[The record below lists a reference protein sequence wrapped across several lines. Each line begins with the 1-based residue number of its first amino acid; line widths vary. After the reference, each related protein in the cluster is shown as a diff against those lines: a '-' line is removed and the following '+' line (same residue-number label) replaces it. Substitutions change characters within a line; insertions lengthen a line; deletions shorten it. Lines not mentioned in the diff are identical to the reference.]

1 MTWITKGDL
10 PFLAYSAATVAT
22 RAVPLSYRR
31 RWTIPVADRL
41 GGLWRL
47 ADRSAAALGRRNM
60 QAIMGD
66 RLNSAEIDTALR
78 EHFNVIVLGKLLNDM
93 LPDLTLEQLEQFL
106 RLEGREHLD
115 AALAKDQGVLLLGAH
130 YGLHGYVPLT
140 LYQRLGLPFNTV
152 VGAEFPIDS
161 WVYNRFVHP
170 VRSRNWHELPVIDN
184 THGNPQRAMLR
195 CLQAKK
201 SLLIWP
207 DLFNDD
213 LFELSSPQVLRMPLL
228 GHTLPFRTGTFQL
241 AQWTQVPTLPFFIL
255 PRADGGFVMRVEPP
269 LTIVQEKSIDGLYT
283 NVLGY
288 VQRLERHIAAHPG
301 LWWQWRQPR
310 LLEIMHP
317 AKPLNVASETGIS

>member
-78 EHFNVIVLGKLLNDM
+78 EHFNVIVLGKLLNDI

-152 VGAEFPIDS
+152 VGAEFPPSTVGFTIDLS
-161 WVYNRFVHP
+161 ILHAAATGMNCPSSTTRTVT
-170 VRSRNWHELPVIDN
+170 RS
-184 THGNPQRAMLR
+184 GAMLR
-195 CLQAKK
+195 CLQAK
-201 SLLIWP
+201 
-207 DLFNDD
+207 
-213 LFELSSPQVLRMPLL
+213 
-228 GHTLPFRTGTFQL
+228 
-241 AQWTQVPTLPFFIL
+241 
-255 PRADGGFVMRVEPP
+255 RAC
-269 LTIVQEKSIDGLYT
+269 
-283 NVLGY
+283 
-288 VQRLERHIAAHPG
+288 
-301 LWWQWRQPR
+301 
-310 LLEIMHP
+310 
-317 AKPLNVASETGIS
+317 

>member
-1 MTWITKGDL
+1 MKWITRGDL
-10 PFLAYSAATVAT
+10 PFLAYSAATVAM
-22 RAVPLSYRR
+22 RAIPLASRR
-31 RWTIPVADRL
+31 RWTIPISDKL
-41 GGLWRL
+41 GAAWRHL
-47 ADRSAAALGRRNM
+47 DRSSAALARRNM
-60 QAIMGD
+60 QVIMGD
-66 RLNSAEIDTALR
+66 RLSSAEIDSALQD
-78 EHFNVIVLGKLLNDM
+78 HFNVIALGKLLNDM
-93 LPDLTLEQLEQFL
+93 LPDLTLAQLEQFL

-115 AALAKDQGVLLLGAH
+115 AALAQGKGVLLLGAH

-140 LYQRLGLPFNTV
+140 LYQRLELPFNTV
-152 VGAEFPIDS
+152 VGAEFPVDS
-161 WVYNRFVHP
+161 WAYNRFVHP

-195 CLQAKK
+195 CLQAKN

-269 LTIVQEKSIDGLYT
+269 LTIVQEKSIDGLYA
-283 NVLGY
+283 NLLGY
-288 VQRLERHIAAHPG
+288 VQRLEGHISAYPG

-317 AKPLNVASETGIS
+317 ATPLAVESDPTVP